1 VRLGSTESSEGEP
14 SPWGEGRVR
23 GTAAWALSKAL
34 LFGAILATWTVSA
47 QAQIKIGTVD
57 MQKVFEGYY
66 KKKQADEMLQQQ
78 GADADKVIKGW
89 EDDFKKANDEY
100 RKLMEGANDQA
111 VSADERE
118 RRKKSAESK
127 LVELRDI
134 EKTYTQFRRDAGTRI
149 DEMKRRWQERII
161 QEIREV
167 INRKAKA
174 GNFTLILDI
183 GNRLDLPY
191 VLYTNGQNDMTD
203 EVLSELNASAP
214 AGSPAPAA
222 KEEKPAVSLPKP
234 GEDEKP
240 GRIGLDTSA
249 PGAQK
254 AGTSTTKPG
263 KNPKKP

>member
-1 VRLGSTESSEGEP
+1 MP
-14 SPWGEGRVR
+14 I
-23 GTAAWALSKAL
+23 KAI
-34 LFGAILATWTVSA
+34 LFGAIFAAWPVLS

-66 KKKQADEMLQQQ
+66 KKKQADEMLRQQ

-100 RKLMEGANDQA
+100 RKLIEGANDQA

-118 RRKKSAESK
+118 KRKKSAEGK
-127 LVELRDI
+127 LVEIRDI

-149 DEMKRRWQERII
+149 DEMKRRWQERIL

-167 INRKAKA
+167 IGRKAKA
-174 GNFTLILDI
+174 GNFTIVLDT
-183 GNRLDLPY
+183 GNRFDIPT
-191 VLYTNGQNDMTD
+191 VLYSNGQNDMTD

-214 AGSPAPAA
+214 AGSLTPAA
-222 KEEKPAVSLPKP
+222 KEENPAVSLPKP
-234 GEDEKP
+234 GGADQKP
-240 GRIGLDTSA
+240 GRIGFES
-249 PGAQK
+249 PGPGEQK
-254 AGTSTTKPG
+254 ATPPATKPG

>member
-1 VRLGSTESSEGEP
+1 MREKAAQVQTLALKFGWASP
-14 SPWGEGRVR
+14 SIKTVFFLALF
-23 GTAAWALSKAL
+23 TSWALS
-34 LFGAILATWTVSA
+34 S
-47 QAQIKIGTVD
+47 QAQIKVGTVD
-57 MQKVFEGYY
+57 MQKIFEGYY

-78 GADADKVIKGW
+78 GADADKVIRGW
-89 EDDFKKANDEY
+89 EEDFKKANEEY
-100 RKLMEGANDQA
+100 RKLVEGANDQA
-111 VSADERE
+111 VSAEERE
-118 RRKKSAESK
+118 RRRKSAEGK
-127 LVELRDI
+127 LVEIRDI

-167 INRKAKA
+167 ISRKAKA
-174 GNFTLILDI
+174 GSFTLVLDI

-214 AGSPAPAA
+214 PGALTPAA

-234 GEDEKP
+234 GVEDQKP
-240 GRIGLDTSA
+240 GGIGLDSSA
-249 PGAQK
+249 TGAPK
-254 AGTSTTKPG
+254 AAPPTIKPG